1 MSHFI
6 KPNRVQL
13 RFQSLD
19 IEKLLA
25 PDHPVRF
32 FWKVCEDLDLKA
44 LYDDYKI
51 TENSEG
57 RPANDPRVLL
67 CLWVYAYS
75 EGINSC
81 RQLAEA
87 CKMRADLIWRC
98 GDITPEYRS
107 LAHFRTNHTQALED
121 AFCKMVVV
129 LNQSGLIKSKV
140 FFQDGSKIM
149 ADVSHQSFMTKD
161 KLEQKLE
168 EAKLAY
174 QQFITD
180 AENSTV
186 TETQTTKKRAQR
198 LKRRLHAIES
208 AVRHVAR
215 IAERRK
221 SLKKKDRE
229 QCRPED
235 AKASVTDPDCQYM
248 LVDKNTKRIEPAY
261 TAQICIDGDSQIIIG
276 KEVSNEPTD
285 VNRLIPVI
293 KEVKSNLAVKE
304 IKGAYV
310 TDGGYYKDKN
320 IMEAETI
327 GVKKLILPIN
337 TESKSPAT
345 EEVKRRANSEEG
357 KELLRRR
364 SSTVERIISFIK
376 GRLRLR
382 RFNLRGLLKV
392 GCEWTYICLAY
403 NLTRYAQLIR
413 GTG

>member
-6 KPNRVQL
+6 KPNRAQL

-19 IEKLLA
+19 IEKLVSQ
-25 PDHPVRF
+25 DHPVRF
-32 FWKVCEDLDLKA
+32 FWKVCEGLDLKA

-51 TENSEG
+51 TEDSEG
-57 RPANDPRVLL
+57 RPANDPGVLL

-87 CKMRADLIWRC
+87 CKTRADLIWLC

-107 LAHFRTNHTQALED
+107 LAQFRINHTQALED
-121 AFCKMVVV
+121 AFCQMVVV
-129 LNQSGLIKSKV
+129 LDQAGLIKSKV
-140 FFQDGSKIM
+140 FFQDGTKIM
-149 ADVSHQSFMTKD
+149 ADVSHQSFMRKD

-168 EAKLAY
+168 EARLAY
-174 QQFITD
+174 QQFTAD
-180 AENSTV
+180 GENST
-186 TETQTTKKRAQR
+186 EAGTQTGKKRAQR

-229 QCRPED
+229 QCRPQD

-261 TAQICIDGDSQIIIG
+261 TAQICIDGDSQIIVG

-293 KEVKSNLAVKE
+293 EGVKSNLAVTE

-320 IMEAETI
+320 VMEAETL

-337 TESKSPAT
+337 TGSKSPAT
-345 EEVKRRANSEEG
+345 ERVKRRANSGQG
-357 KELLRRR
+357 KELLSRR
-364 SSTVERIISFIK
+364 SSTIERIISFIK
-376 GRLRLR
+376 ERLRLR
-382 RFNLRGLLKV
+382 RFKLRGLVKV
-392 GCEWTYICLAY
+392 GCEWTFICLAY
-403 NLTRYAQLIR
+403 NMTRYMQL
-413 GTG
+413 TT

>member
-19 IEKLLA
+19 IEKLV
-25 PDHPVRF
+25 PQDHPVRF

-81 RQLAEA
+81 RQVAEA
-87 CKMRADLIWRC
+87 CKTRADLIWLC

-107 LAHFRTNHTQALED
+107 LAHFRASHTQALED
-121 AFCKMVVV
+121 AFCQMVVV
-129 LNQSGLIKSKV
+129 LDQAGLIKSKV
-140 FFQDGSKIM
+140 FFQDGTKIM
-149 ADVSHQSFMTKD
+149 ADVSHQSFMKKD

-168 EAKLAY
+168 EARLAY
-174 QQFITD
+174 QQFTAD
-180 AENSTV
+180 AENSAV
-186 TETQTTKKRAQR
+186 TGTQTGKKRAQR
-198 LKRRLHAIES
+198 LKRRLHTIES

-229 QCRPED
+229 QCRPQD
-235 AKASVTDPDCQYM
+235 AKASVTDPSCQYM

-261 TAQICIDGDSQIIIG
+261 TAQICIEGDSQIIIG

-293 KEVKSNLAVKE
+293 EVVKSNLAVSE

-320 IMEAETI
+320 ITEAETI
-327 GVKKLILPIN
+327 GVKRLILPIN
-337 TESKSPAT
+337 TGSKSPAT
-345 EEVKRRANSEEG
+345 EAVKRRANSEKG

-364 SSTVERIISFIK
+364 SSTIERIISFIK
-376 GRLRLR
+376 ERLRLR
-382 RFNLRGLLKV
+382 RFKLRGLVKA
-392 GCEWTYICLAY
+392 GCEWTFICLAY
-403 NLTRYAQLIR
+403 NMTRYMQLA
-413 GTG
+413 T